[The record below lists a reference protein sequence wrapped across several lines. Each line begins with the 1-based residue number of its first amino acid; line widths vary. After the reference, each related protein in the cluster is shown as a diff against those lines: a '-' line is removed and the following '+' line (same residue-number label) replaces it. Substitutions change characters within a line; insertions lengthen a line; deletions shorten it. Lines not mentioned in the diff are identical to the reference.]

1 MTVSRILSS
10 AATIHSARAYVKP
23 GQTVSAMFNAHNERR
38 ASVGLALSALLAD
51 DRSMYLPRFDAG
63 PYSDRY
69 RHELQFIGLV
79 FQDDLTAEWLY
90 RNVQMEEQQLTTLA
104 KHGSETMRA
113 AERTHAQPGASQSHQ
128 APAPRPQ
135 SRQQG

>member
-90 RNVQMEEQQLTTLA
+90 RNVQAEDRQHA
-104 KHGSETMRA
+104 ASSVGHGTRYVCNEA
-113 AERTHAQPGASQSHQ
+113 ATKYFRELRLL
-128 APAPRPQ
+128 RFF
-135 SRQQG
+135 RVRK

>member
-1 MTVSRILSS
+1 MSTDFQNPRASARGAVNVSRILSS

-38 ASVGLALSALLAD
+38 ASVGLALSALLSD

-90 RNVQMEEQQLTTLA
+90 RNVKMEEQQVKTL
-104 KHGSETMRA
+104 
-113 AERTHAQPGASQSHQ
+113 
-128 APAPRPQ
+128 
-135 SRQQG
+135 

>member
-10 AATIHSARAYVKP
+10 AATIHAARAYVEP

-90 RNVQMEEQQLTTLA
+90 RNVQMDDKCLSTL
-104 KHGSETMRA
+104 
-113 AERTHAQPGASQSHQ
+113 
-128 APAPRPQ
+128 
-135 SRQQG
+135 

>member
-10 AATIHSARAYVKP
+10 AATIHASRAYVEP

-90 RNVQMEEQQLTTLA
+90 RNVQAEERQHA
-104 KHGSETMRA
+104 ASSVGHGTRYVCSEA
-113 AERTHAQPGASQSHQ
+113 ATKYFRELRLL
-128 APAPRPQ
+128 RFF
-135 SRQQG
+135 RVRK

>member
-10 AATIHSARAYVKP
+10 AATIHAARAYVKP

-51 DRSMYLPRFDAG
+51 DRSMNLPRFDAG

-90 RNVQMEEQQLTTLA
+90 RNVQMEEQQLT
-104 KHGSETMRA
+104 S
-113 AERTHAQPGASQSHQ
+113 S
-128 APAPRPQ
+128 PA
-135 SRQQG
+135 

>member
-10 AATIHSARAYVKP
+10 AATIHAARAYVEP

-51 DRSMYLPRFDAG
+51 DRSMYLPRFDAD

-79 FQDDLTAEWLY
+79 FQDGAQHVDHAEQRAGGFTLCIGQG
-90 RNVQMEEQQLTTLA
+90 RQRVERAVQVTGTVD
-104 KHGSETMRA
+104 KD
-113 AERTHAQPGASQSHQ
+113 
-128 APAPRPQ
+128 
-135 SRQQG
+135 

>member
-10 AATIHSARAYVKP
+10 AATIHAARAYVEP

-38 ASVGLALSALLAD
+38 ASVGLALSALLSD

-90 RNVQMEEQQLTTLA
+90 RNVQMEEQQVKTL
-104 KHGSETMRA
+104 
-113 AERTHAQPGASQSHQ
+113 
-128 APAPRPQ
+128 
-135 SRQQG
+135 